1 MNRFTEDEL
10 VKFFKIKISEE
21 LGISVDEIDPA
32 VEFINFGL
40 DSVKAIFILQHLEHF
55 VGEELNP
62 LLFWDYP
69 TIQSMAAHLAG
80 NASPK

>member
-1 MNRFTEDEL
+1 MNRFTEAEL
-10 VKFFKIKISEE
+10 VNFFKIKISEE
-21 LGISVDEIDPA
+21 LGIGVDEIDPT

-69 TIQSMAAHLAG
+69 TIQSMAAHLAQQLK
-80 NASPK
+80 P

>member
-1 MNRFTEDEL
+1 MNHFTETEL
-10 VKFFKIKISEE
+10 VNFFKLKISEE
-21 LGISVDEIDPA
+21 LGIGVDEIDPA

-69 TIQSMAAHLAG
+69 TIQSMAAHLTQQLK
-80 NASPK
+80 P